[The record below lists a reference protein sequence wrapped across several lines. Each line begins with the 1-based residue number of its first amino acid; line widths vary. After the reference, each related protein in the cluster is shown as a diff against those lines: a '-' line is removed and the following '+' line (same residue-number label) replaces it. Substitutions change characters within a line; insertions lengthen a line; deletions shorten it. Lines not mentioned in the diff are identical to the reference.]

1 MDISDPIQ
9 ADDKIF
15 LLRLPIYR
23 VYNLPGPSVCLSCYG
38 NVNIEKHDRI
48 RDFPPTYGC
57 CQPCFFKKLYRG
69 GGFFTPFPPKI
80 NKTQLY

>member
-57 CQPCFFKKLYRG
+57 CQPCFKKTSSLFC
-69 GGFFTPFPPKI
+69 FFVTAVI
-80 NKTQLY
+80 NY